1 MTENFLSLSKHR
13 LLERHNKIKLLKLR
27 KKKRSDALLFRR
39 KPIRMEVHFLSRPTM
54 ARRKWRAILWGLME
68 KHCQV
73 WDLYSVKIAFRYEG
87 EGRDI
92 SQMKRNTENSFLEK
106 LFWRILKENSIGRKK
121 MIAERGLKFQKEKK
135 IMIGTH
141 SQNVTS
147 HPTSC
152 ESFLNEYMMIEA
164 KIINICC
171 GFQCMYRKYLG

>member
-1 MTENFLSLSKHR
+1 
-13 LLERHNKIKLLKLR
+13 
-27 KKKRSDALLFRR
+27 
-39 KPIRMEVHFLSRPTM
+39 MEVHFLSWPTM

-73 WDLYSVKIAFRYEG
+73 WVLYSVKIAFRYGG

-135 IMIGTH
+135 NIMIGTH
-141 SQNVTS
+141 RQKCNKSS
-147 HPTSC
+147 Y
-152 ESFLNEYMMIEA
+152 FLWEFLKWIYDDWSKNYKHLLWLSIYVQEILR
-164 KIINICC
+164 III
-171 GFQCMYRKYLG
+171 F